1 MGVRFL
7 GGLFIIKYQ
16 PMKRNAIAEWSGT
29 ITEGKGTLTAPSTV
43 LDQTPYSFQS
53 RFKNEDGTA
62 GTNPEELIAAAH
74 AGCFT
79 MALSKGLGDAG
90 YEIKNLKTK
99 ANVALEPD
107 GDGFKI
113 PTVDLVCTVDV
124 PEIGEEELEEI
135 AMTTKENCPVSKVL
149 NAKISLKIERA

>member
-1 MGVRFL
+1 
-7 GGLFIIKYQ
+7 
-16 PMKRNAIAEWSGT
+16 MKRNAKAAWTGT
-29 ITEGKGTLTAPSTV
+29 ITEGQGHLTAPSKV
-43 LDQTPYSFQS
+43 LDETPYSFKT
-53 RFKNEDGTA
+53 RFKNEDGKA

-90 YEIKNLKTK
+90 YAINKLETK

-107 GDGFKI
+107 GEGFKI

-124 PEIGEEELEEI
+124 PEIGDEELNEI
-135 AMTTKENCPVSKVL
+135 AQATKEHCPVSKVL
-149 NAKISLKIERA
+149 NAAISLTVNRA